1 MTHLINSGT
10 AAAIV
15 LTRPTG
21 HQPVNQPIKPPVTT
35 RKIDMNPLQTLVI
48 ASALSLVTTS
58 VNAQVCENGICRL
71 PNPGQ
76 QQGNSNTTGY
86 GFNDRYSAPQIAAPS
101 TSWNGNSPADNW
113 LRQSASGSVSPGVS
127 NRPAYDNNRN
137 QLLNG
142 FSNQQ
147 RQPGAGTGRN
157 SATLPSCRECGCKG
171 DYCTCGPNCPSHYE
185 TSNLYRNTRQAP
197 EPVSNRFQAASYAST
212 IPWLSNYETALAE
225 SRRTGRPV
233 LVRVTAEWC
242 GACKQMKNQTFSD
255 ASIIRGI
262 STGFIPV
269 DIDADADRKL
279 IELMGVRSL
288 PSLLVITP
296 DLRIVERIEGF
307 RTAQQLSA
315 SLMRHTQRAQLETDV
330 KIAAR

>member
-1 MTHLINSGT
+1 
-10 AAAIV
+10 
-15 LTRPTG
+15 
-21 HQPVNQPIKPPVTT
+21 
-35 RKIDMNPLQTLVI
+35 MNPFRTLVI
-48 ASALSLVTTS
+48 ASALSLVTAS

-71 PNPGQ
+71 PAIGQ
-76 QQGNSNTTGY
+76 QQGASNTTGY
-86 GFNDRYSAPQIAAPS
+86 GFNESYPNRRSTSSSA
-101 TSWNGNSPADNW
+101 SWNGNSPADNW
-113 LRQSASGSVSPGVS
+113 LRENASGPVSPSVS
-127 NRPAYDNNRN
+127 NRPVYNDGRN
-137 QLLNG
+137 QFTGNQFLNG
-142 FSNQQ
+142 VAGSQQ
-147 RQPGAGTGRN
+147 RAVPRMNGYSPPMT
-157 SATLPSCRECGCKG
+157 SCPECGCKG

-185 TSNLYRNTRQAP
+185 ASNLYRNTRQAP
-197 EPVSNRFQAASYAST
+197 EPVINRFQAASYGST

-242 GACKQMKNQTFSD
+242 GACKQMKSQTFTD
-255 ASIIRGI
+255 AGIIRGI

-288 PSLLVITP
+288 PTILVITP

-307 RTAQQLSA
+307 RTVQQLSA
-315 SLMRHTQRAQLETDV
+315 SLMRHTQRAELETDV